1 MGKRKLRVVGY
12 VRVSQVNGR
21 SGERYISPKVQREA
35 ISAFVAGRGHEL
47 VTVLTDENESG
58 GTLDRPGLQRAL
70 AMLEAGEADAICPAL
85 LNRLSRRVVQGLGL
99 VQQVT
104 AMSCHVL
111 LPDLDLD
118 SSTPTGK
125 AMLAV
130 ALAFA
135 ELELDQRRASWAVAQ
150 RNALERKVYPG
161 NTSLAFTRADDGR
174 MVPHPV
180 RAPAMREL
188 YERRAGGESWAR
200 LARWFDT
207 RLPREDGTPWRPAT
221 VRSLLRNVAN
231 IGRLERRVEGELIVV
246 DNAHEAIVD
255 RATYEAALAPGISHG
270 PRHRAEPAK
279 LAGLVHCGT
288 CGGNMSRAGS
298 GTKKPYE
305 SYTCTT
311 RCAAPAK
318 LSLPALDRHVLGLV
332 NERLGASEQVA
343 ANRLRKGTSA
353 VAEAEKALAAAEA
366 ELDAYMGAISVA
378 DVGAEAF
385 ARGARQRRT
394 AVDDARRALATAST
408 QAGAAGPAHADLLG
422 RLPELSDGQT
432 NTVLRTLIGEVLVAK
447 SGRPGRSG
455 DLSERVR
462 VVWAEESGAEG
473 AARLGNDLG
482 REGSA
487 VAA

>member
-1 MGKRKLRVVGY
+1 
-12 VRVSQVNGR
+12 
-21 SGERYISPKVQREA
+21 
-35 ISAFVAGRGHEL
+35 
-47 VTVLTDENESG
+47 
-58 GTLDRPGLQRAL
+58 
-70 AMLEAGEADAICPAL
+70 
-85 LNRLSRRVVQGLGL
+85 
-99 VQQVT
+99 
-104 AMSCHVL
+104 
-111 LPDLDLD
+111 
-118 SSTPTGK
+118 
-125 AMLAV
+125 
-130 ALAFA
+130 
-135 ELELDQRRASWAVAQ
+135 
-150 RNALERKVYPG
+150 
-161 NTSLAFTRADDGR
+161 
-174 MVPHPV
+174 
-180 RAPAMREL
+180 
-188 YERRAGGESWAR
+188 
-200 LARWFDT
+200 
-207 RLPREDGTPWRPAT
+207 
-221 VRSLLRNVAN
+221 
-231 IGRLERRVEGELIVV
+231 VV